1 MGGKVTRITYYITLI
16 LFCGAMSFSGF
27 VNLTVLRGL
36 EKVEHLG
43 YQDNFPTYIGIC
55 KLIGVVSM
63 SIVSVKLLKKSTY
76 GFFFI
81 LLSTA
86 IYSHLETGN
95 SASFL
100 IFPTILLILLVIN
113 CYCYYAIELKK
124 KKNKHVMYMIYKK
137 IKDNDVNGEMA
148 DYYSD
153 AG

>member
-27 VNLTVLRGL
+27 ANLTVLRGL
-36 EKVEHLG
+36 EKLEHLG

-55 KLIGVVSM
+55 KLVGIVCM
-63 SIVSVKLLKKSTY
+63 SLIHVKFLKKFTY
-76 GFFFI
+76 AVFFI
-81 LLSTA
+81 LLGSA
-86 IYSHLETGN
+86 IHSNIVTGN

-100 IFPTILLILLVIN
+100 IFPSILLILLVLN

-153 AG
+153 SG